1 MEQVLE
7 GKITVR
13 QASYVLGLSE
23 RQIKRLK
30 AGVRERGIAALAH
43 GNRGRKPK
51 HATSKEV
58 KEAIVRLAMGKYC
71 GASYQHM
78 SELLS
83 EHEGISLSSKTIGR
97 ILKEASIP
105 HRHTHKASRR
115 RRSRSRMPQEGM
127 LVQCDASPHEWLE
140 DRYSRL
146 CLHGAIDDATGKVLG
161 LYFRPNEDLLGYLHI
176 LKQMIESHGVPRSL
190 YSDGHSIFFSPKE
203 DKLTIEEELKGERVK
218 LTQFGQALNQLGITH
233 IKARSPQA
241 KGRIERLWKTLQSR
255 LIVELRVAN
264 ICTLEDANNFLA
276 GFINRFNARFAVEAD
291 DKDRAFKVAPNKNS
305 LNNIICIKMTR
316 KASKGSTIS
325 FEGNIY
331 QLVDHRGSVMPLKPR
346 STVYVTRHLDGS
358 LGAMYGDNYFG
369 LKTLPDTND
378 KKVPREKRSENETK
392 PRKGHKP
399 PMDHPWRR
407 NQHNKKDSVIRDYE
421 NYEGY
426 FIGDEWRKIY
436 AAY

>member
-1 MEQVLE
+1 
-7 GKITVR
+7 
-13 QASYVLGLSE
+13 
-23 RQIKRLK
+23 
-30 AGVRERGIAALAH
+30 
-43 GNRGRKPK
+43 
-51 HATSKEV
+51 
-58 KEAIVRLAMGKYC
+58 
-71 GASYQHM
+71 
-78 SELLS
+78 
-83 EHEGISLSSKTIGR
+83 
-97 ILKEASIP
+97 
-105 HRHTHKASRR
+105 
-115 RRSRSRMPQEGM
+115 
-127 LVQCDASPHEWLE
+127 
-140 DRYSRL
+140 
-146 CLHGAIDDATGKVLG
+146 
-161 LYFRPNEDLLGYLHI
+161 
-176 LKQMIESHGVPRSL
+176 
-190 YSDGHSIFFSPKE
+190 
-203 DKLTIEEELKGERVK
+203 
-218 LTQFGQALNQLGITH
+218 FGQALNQLGITH

-358 LGAMYGDNYFG
+358 LGAMYGDDYFR
-369 LKTLPDTND
+369 LKFLTDTNIN
-378 KKVPREKRSENETK
+378 KVPQEKSSNKETK

-407 NQHNKKDSVIRDYE
+407 SLNNNKGNHTRKYE
-421 NYEGY
+421 DYEGY